1 MDSNKNKPSVKEQSS
16 SNHFENIQP
25 KTINSLKA
33 KEQSLSDNRVF
44 LTIFTSLVI
53 DLLAFTVILPLLPS
67 LLEFYGKQKE
77 VSRDISPLHIIML
90 MYVVW

>member
-1 MDSNKNKPSVKEQSS
+1 MDSNKNKHNLKERSS

-25 KTINSLKA
+25 KTSNSSQA
-33 KEQSLSDNRVF
+33 KEQDQSDNRVF

-77 VSRDISPLHIIML
+77 VREIL
-90 MYVVW
+90 MA